1 MKKKYRN
8 IVVDDVQYGWT
19 IYGDGK
25 EQDVQVWKDKK
36 ELFSTNF
43 RVTSITPKDIAD
55 AIMEYNKNIKQ
66 IKLNEILDKEW
77 TAFLDTIPW
86 RGYDS
91 TITKSNRIF
100 SILRKKWMKKM
111 IKKYGVTMDELN
123 KEYNHDK

>member
-25 EQDVQVWKDKK
+25 EQDVQVWKDKQV
-36 ELFSTNF
+36 LFSTNF

-55 AIMEYNKNIKQ
+55 AIKEYNKNIKQ
-66 IKLNEILDKEW
+66 IELNKTLDKEW

-86 RGYDS
+86 QGS
-91 TITKSNRIF
+91 SIEASNQIF
-100 SILRKKWMKKM
+100 VSKRKNWMKRM
-111 IKKYGVTMDELN
+111 VKKYGVTMDELN

>member
-55 AIMEYNKNIKQ
+55 AIKEYNKNIKQ
-66 IKLNEILDKEW
+66 IELNETLDKKW
-77 TAFLDTIPW
+77 SAFLNTIPW
-86 RGYDS
+86 RGYGS
-91 TITKSNRIF
+91 TIAESNRIF

-111 IKKYGVTMDELN
+111 IKKYGVTMENLN
-123 KEYNHDK
+123 KRFNHD